1 MKRLIALLTALACLL
16 GMSFAYAA
24 QDYTVAEKLMK
35 QLWAGSGFSGT
46 LSLSRTAPEGTPAL
60 TTSRPIEVDVDYIY
74 VRETEEEPAQHR
86 ADFTLRDGE
95 DALSA
100 AYVQIRDGVLA
111 LQADVISPDWYAFDA
126 AQPAQGAAAEALAG
140 LESGLS
146 HTGVPAL
153 SGALLTFGAALAD
166 CDDLD
171 QIADPYLTRIDVWL
185 EGYRQDAVLDKL
197 EDGTTT
203 MSVQYLLPAAAIKAQ
218 VKQMIVNLFAD
229 EQALSALQQ
238 SLGDEMSQRYLH
250 PGLQPWY
257 FEVVDALPLNGDMT
271 LSRTLTLKGDTLN
284 MHLSLPLYDPQTGA
298 AALTYDRVQGEGD
311 LPDDQVICLSNSTQA
326 LEIHYQTYSSMTGV
340 NVVRGTVERLM
351 ASSDESP
358 MGVAFTF
365 KEETAES
372 KDVQD
377 RDVYE
382 HALSLTLAPA
392 DTIGNVLSF
401 AEREI
406 TLDSR
411 FVSKPLKSAAT
422 EVEALLT
429 ITDGQAATAI
439 AFTGASRKKWEPEEI
454 APERIFVSELTSQD
468 ASAILG
474 GAGLNLLALLA
485 DWIVLPQ

>member
-1 MKRLIALLTALACLL
+1 MKRLMALLTALVCLL
-16 GMSFAYAA
+16 GMPCAYAA

-46 LSLSRTAPEGTPAL
+46 LSLSRTAPEGAQTL

-74 VRETEEEPAQHR
+74 VRETEEASAQHR
-86 ADFTLRDGE
+86 ANFTLRDGE

-100 AYVQIRDGVLA
+100 AYLQIRDGVVA
-111 LQADVISPDWYAFDA
+111 LQADVISPDWYAFDP
-126 AQPAQGAAAEALAG
+126 AQPALGAAADALAG
-140 LESGLS
+140 LETGLS
-146 HTGVPAL
+146 YTGVPAL
-153 SGALLTFGAALAD
+153 SSALLTFGAALAD

-171 QIADPYLTRIDVWL
+171 KIMDPYLTRVDVWL
-185 EGYRQDAVLDKL
+185 EGYRKEAVLDKL
-197 EDGTTT
+197 DDGTTT
-203 MSVQYLLPAAAIKAQ
+203 MSVQYALPAAAIKAQ

-238 SLGDEMSQRYLH
+238 SLGDEMSELYLH
-250 PGLQPWY
+250 PGLQAWY

-284 MHLSLPLYDPQTGA
+284 MHLSLPLYDPQTGSA
-298 AALTYDRVQGEGD
+298 TLTYDRVQGEGD
-311 LPDDQVICLSNSTQA
+311 LPDDHVICLSSSTQA
-326 LEIHYQTYSSMTGV
+326 LEMHYQEYSSMTGV
-340 NVVRGTVERLM
+340 NVVRGTLERLPV
-351 ASSDESP
+351 SGGESP
-358 MGVAFTF
+358 MGVAFTL
-365 KEETAES
+365 KREASES

-392 DTIGNVLSF
+392 DTIGNALSF
-401 AEREI
+401 TEREM

-411 FVSKPLKSAAT
+411 FVSKPLKNAAT

-429 ITDGQAATAI
+429 ITDGQTATAI

-454 APERIFVSELTSQD
+454 AQERIFVSELAPQD

-485 DWIVLPQ
+485 DWLVLPN